1 MTYPAENPVIYR
13 MALNQKREIIVY
25 DQTSPF
31 HIGQKKTIG
40 ELRKALDSYGSRC
53 KGSIYVHTYLYDR
66 TTLRKKLQS
75 KPGIF
80 IINQLA
86 DCVEITVKTDR
97 KSVKELF
104 ESLNSA

>member
-1 MTYPAENPVIYR
+1 M
-13 MALNQKREIIVY
+13 Y
-25 DQTSPF
+25 DQKSPF
-31 HIGQKKTIG
+31 HIGQKRTIG
-40 ELRKALDSYGSRC
+40 ELRKALESYGSRC
-53 KGSIYVHTYLYDR
+53 KGSIYVHAYLYDR
-66 TTLRKKLQS
+66 NTLRKKPQS

-104 ESLNSA
+104 ESLSSA